1 MEHQKLLDLL
11 NEASNSKFVMR
22 KWNIVNDNFKIS
34 MIWIVKKHIGYY
46 YLLMEIQLY
55 TLELSI
61 SLKKYYKKIRDKS
74 ITHNTFRIQDNESI
88 MCIFYCITFIEYMLA
103 GKTLLD
109 YINFFSLNDYK
120 KNGKII
126 HKCYKDKYG
135 RRSKSWF

>member
-1 MEHQKLLDLL
+1 M
-11 NEASNSKFVMR
+11 NSKETHWV
-22 KWNIVNDNFKIS
+22 
-34 MIWIVKKHIGYY
+34 
-46 YLLMEIQLY
+46 LLFIDGNTVIY
-55 TLELSI
+55 FGLSI

-74 ITHNTFRIQDNESI
+74 ITHNTLRIQDNESI

-126 HKCYKDKYG
+126 HKCYKDKYD
-135 RRSKSWF
+135 RRSKS